1 MFNPKTE
8 GRRRVSNLV
17 LYAQSIITVISGRG
31 GGGGEREREREQ
43 FAHNNYIAL
52 LWGILF
58 PL

>member
-8 GRRRVSNLV
+8 GRGKVSKQVGV
-17 LYAQSIITVISGRG
+17 LRPVNHYGYMGGGVG
-31 GGGGEREREREQ
+31 GGGRLREQ